1 MQVLLELYVHVFQQF
16 QEGHD
21 WRVQELIADPPDY
34 FGQAIHKFRISLK
47 TTFDFAVIQEQQ
59 PFLRLLFPQNII
71 EANLQIATVVKLTD
85 LLKLLLYVFEE
96 FYGVFIARVAVLIQF
111 VIGLKKGR
119 VVIVGFEVEDII
131 ILECNVWQFD
141 NNEGSDSFSKNS
153 GQILIDF
160 DELGSKWVTFS

>member
-1 MQVLLELYVHVFQQF
+1 M
-16 QEGHD
+16 
-21 WRVQELIADPPDY
+21 
-34 FGQAIHKFRISLK
+34 
-47 TTFDFAVIQEQQ
+47 
-59 PFLRLLFPQNII
+59 
-71 EANLQIATVVKLTD
+71 
-85 LLKLLLYVFEE
+85 KLLLYVFEE
-96 FYGVFIARVAVLIQF
+96 FYGVFIARVAVLIQS

-141 NNEGSDSFSKNS
+141 NNEGSGSFSEKS